1 MMNKFN
7 FLFFAL
13 IVSVLAVSCD
23 NDDDDPEVVN
33 EEEVIT
39 DVTLTFTNSEG
50 TETTYTYTDSL
61 YRSDDYVAPVIEL
74 TSGETYTVEAN
85 FYNNS
90 GDESEVITE
99 EITEE
104 KDDHFLE
111 YDFSSDADVT
121 LSRSDDDVIDSD
133 GIHIGLVTDWT
144 AGEAS
149 ENTGSV
155 TVTLIHEP
163 TTKDTTDPNGTHTGG
178 STDAQVSFDLTIN

>member
-1 MMNKFN
+1 MMNKFK
-7 FLFFAL
+7 FLLFAL
-13 IVSVLAVSCD
+13 IVSFIAVSCD
-23 NDDDDPEVVN
+23 KDDDDPEAVN

-39 DVTLTFTNSEG
+39 DVTLTFTDAEG
-50 TETTYTYTDSL
+50 TATTYTYTDPS
-61 YRSDDYVAPVIEL
+61 YRSDDYVAPEIEL
-74 TSGETYTVEAN
+74 TSGETYTVSAN

-111 YDFSSDADVT
+111 FAFSDTNVT
-121 LSRSDDDVIDSD
+121 LSRSDADVIDSN
-133 GIHIGLVTDWT
+133 GIHIGLVTSWV

-149 ENTGSV
+149 TGSV

-163 TTKDTTDPNGTHTGG
+163 TSKDDTTDPNGSHTGG